1 MNEQI
6 SYNRSYTF
14 IFTLFYFAQGFCQGV
29 PFLVWKSYIVHVL
42 GDVDIALWLIIYAV
56 GNIPWAIKMIVGIF
70 NDKIGSR
77 KYGRR
82 FPWIISFGSFGA
94 IWWFI
99 MAFYTPTDQSIYLW
113 LAIYYFMTQLGMA
126 FADTALDGLIL
137 DVTPKTKLARVQGYT
152 WTVMFLGY
160 GVGGMLLTL
169 ILGLDNIYIVHIIT
183 GVLMFLSCILP
194 YKIKEPDIEDIPLK
208 EFGKDL
214 LTFATKKRNWK
225 VYIYTFLGAFQGV
238 MLLDFLTYTI
248 LISMG
253 IINVEDTVL
262 SITEGG
268 AIDLLGWGSLFY
280 FASGVGTVIGSLISG
295 KFGDRSRKKTISTV
309 FLSFIPYCLLL
320 VLPFA
325 FTSNFY
331 AALSLGI
338 LFQILFGAFQNALT
352 VVNQT
357 IRGDLAKKYYPNL
370 KSTYFA
376 LVVSLIN
383 AGQNVGTLIGAALLS
398 FLVIFIDNFFIN
410 MFIISSFCSFSLFS
424 SYIIFRTI
432 DPIDYELG
440 GAIKIESASNP

>member
-1 MNEQI
+1 MNEEVN
-6 SYNRSYTF
+6 YNRSYTL
-14 IFTLFYFAQGFCQGV
+14 IFTLFYFAQGFVQGV
-29 PFLVWKSYIVHVL
+29 PFLVWKTYIAHVL
-42 GDVDIALWLIIYAV
+42 GDVDIALWLVIYAI
-56 GNIPWAIKMIVGIF
+56 GNLPWAIKMIVGLF
-70 NDKIGSR
+70 NDKIGSK

-82 FPWIISFGSFGA
+82 FPWIISFGTFGA

-99 MAFYTPTDQSIYLW
+99 MAFYIPSDQSIYLW
-113 LAIYYFMTQLGMA
+113 LAIYYFMTQIGMA

-169 ILGLDNIYIVHIIT
+169 IVGMENIYIVHITT
-183 GVLMFLSCILP
+183 GVLMLLSCILP
-194 YKIKEPDIEDIPLK
+194 YKIKEPELQEVPLK

-214 LTFATKKRNWK
+214 LTFITKKRNWK
-225 VYIYTFLGAFQGV
+225 VYLYTFLGAFQGV

-253 IINVEDTVL
+253 IITVQDTVL
-262 SITEGG
+262 SITQGG
-268 AIDLLGWGSLFY
+268 AINLLGWGSLFY

-295 KFGDRSRKKTISTV
+295 KFGDISRNKTISTV
-309 FLSFIPYCLLL
+309 FFTFIPYCLIL

-325 FTSNFY
+325 FTKDFLL
-331 AALSLGI
+331 ALVLGLI
-338 LFQILFGAFQNALT
+338 FQILFGAFQNALM

-357 IRGDLAKKYYPNL
+357 IRGDLSKKYYPNL

-376 LVVSLIN
+376 LIVSLIN

-398 FLVIFIDNFFIN
+398 FLIIFFDNFFLN
-410 MFIISSFCSFSLFS
+410 VFIISSFCAISLLSAFL
-424 SYIIFRTI
+424 IFKTI
-432 DPIDYELG
+432 NPVDYELNTE
-440 GAIKIESASNP
+440 IEL